1 MYVLKKQFLQSEI
14 VQFRKLISPGTFQKL
29 RSVVKVFDF
38 VRRRSRDVFLNRS
51 GTLRNGKV

>member
-51 GTLRNGKV
+51 GTL